1 MAAIAERGENYNQL
15 NEKDCRIGS
24 LFIVPQSIA
33 NLPRSKE
40 GAQLLL
46 FVRPALLPYGKRGFR
61 AAICKIACP
70 QPPLAALLIRSG
82 GVYGARSSRQAASYV
97 IFCP

>member
-1 MAAIAERGENYNQL
+1 MH
-15 NEKDCRIGS
+15 
-24 LFIVPQSIA
+24 
-33 NLPRSKE
+33 E
-40 GAQLLL
+40 GVEAPS